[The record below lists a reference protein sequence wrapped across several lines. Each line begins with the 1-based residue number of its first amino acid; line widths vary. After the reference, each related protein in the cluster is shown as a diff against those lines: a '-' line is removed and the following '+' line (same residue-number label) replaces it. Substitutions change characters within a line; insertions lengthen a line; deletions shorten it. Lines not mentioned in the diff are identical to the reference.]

1 MWVVIGDFNEI
12 MFSHDRG
19 NIRPHAYMHAFRDSL
34 EDCEFENIGIKGD
47 SFTWKRGLVREQLDR
62 AVPNNS

>member
-34 EDCEFENIGIKGD
+34 EDCELVDIGFKGYVLPGNVAD
-47 SFTWKRGLVREQLDR
+47 TSQTYL
-62 AVPNNS
+62 